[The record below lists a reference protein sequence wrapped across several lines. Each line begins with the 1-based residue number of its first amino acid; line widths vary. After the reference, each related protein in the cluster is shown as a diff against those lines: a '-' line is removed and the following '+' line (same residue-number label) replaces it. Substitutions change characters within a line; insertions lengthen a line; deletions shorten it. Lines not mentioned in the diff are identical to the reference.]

1 MLSAIWMQMLTGG
14 NATKNKISYVS
25 NYIKIDI
32 CKKYHTIH
40 VIEKI
45 GWKSTLWKY
54 AQKLSPT
61 NAPTTWWNR
70 SGVSKYFLAWPWKI
84 VPNSC
89 NPNILWAYNFVE
101 NTLYW
106 NINLKV
112 PMTVTNFLHK
122 IVWNRAYTT
131 VNNCIYCLMRIENFK
146 CKFKLFCNPEWKVSW
161 PHFGSWPTIC
171 RSLE

>member
-45 GWKSTLWKY
+45 GWKSTLWNY

-61 NAPTTWWNR
+61 NASN
-70 SGVSKYFLAWPWKI
+70 
-84 VPNSC
+84 
-89 NPNILWAYNFVE
+89 
-101 NTLYW
+101 
-106 NINLKV
+106 NL
-112 PMTVTNFLHK
+112 M
-122 IVWNRAYTT
+122 
-131 VNNCIYCLMRIENFK
+131 E
-146 CKFKLFCNPEWKVSW
+146 
-161 PHFGSWPTIC
+161 
-171 RSLE
+171 